1 MAKVKLM
8 DSAKELE
15 AQAKQLFERIKDTN
29 AHMGATLEDMRHME
43 GKLIEKERI
52 EEKER
57 LEALRIE
64 RLKELANSTDT
75 AAYHSGEPEEMIE
88 EKPQAKPETEPEPG
102 IKAETEPDEAK
113 IEQAKEEIKIAE
125 PVKAEPEIEKEPEV
139 KKAPAPEAKAGEAK
153 PQPVQDKP
161 RTAQAQQPR
170 QDRPQQPRNDR
181 FQQPR
186 QDRPQ
191 QLRNDRAQQPR
202 TDMRSGDTRPQ
213 QPRNDRFQQPRQQEM
228 RSGGARSGGFQQRRE
243 RIADSDMLPAQ
254 GRPERTYDANKK
266 APVKGNRD
274 DERRKNKKTLLKE
287 AAPSMNAWDEDGN
300 FGGRKK
306 KRQQAP
312 APKPEPVKIEK
323 AVITSETI
331 TVKELSE
338 KIGKPVAEIIKKL
351 FILGI
356 MATINQEIDFDTCSL
371 IASDY
376 DIELE
381 QNIAKSYED
390 VLLEGVDEDESKDL
404 VERPPVVTIMGHV
417 DHGKTSLLDAIRHSS
432 ITEGE
437 AGGITQ
443 HIGAYTVTCNG
454 RQITFIDTPGHEA
467 FTAMRARGAQVTDIV
482 ILVVAADDGIMPQTV
497 EAINHS
503 KAAGVPIIV
512 AINKMDKPTANPDR
526 VKQQLTEYGLVSE
539 EWGGDTICVPVSAKT
554 KQGLDNLL
562 EMVLLQADVLELKA
576 NPNRMAKGIII
587 EAELDKGRGPIATV
601 LVQNGT
607 LKVGDPIVAG
617 MAYGRVRAMMDD
629 KGRRVTKAGP
639 SMPVEVLG
647 FNEVPSAGDMLNAAE
662 IDKLSRQV
670 AEERRDKLKAEQLK
684 NTQKVSLDDLF
695 NQIAEGQMK
704 DLNIIIKA
712 DVQGSVEAVRQALEK
727 LSNDEVRV
735 KCIHGAV
742 GAITDSDVIF
752 ASASN
757 AIVIGFNVRPN
768 ASARALAEKENV
780 DIRLYRII
788 YNAIEDIQNAMK
800 GLFKPVYKEVELGRI
815 SVRNTFKVSGVG
827 TIAGAYVQDG
837 KVSRNAQVRVVR
849 DGIVVHEGRISS
861 LKRFKDDV
869 KEVAAGY
876 ECGIGIEN
884 FNDIH
889 EGDTIEAFVME
900 EVKR

>member
-75 AAYHSGEPEEMIE
+75 AAYHSGEPEEMVE

-139 KKAPAPEAKAGEAK
+139 KRAPAPEAKAGEAK

-243 RIADSDMLPAQ
+243 RIADGDMLPAQ

-639 SMPVEVLG
+639 STPVEVLG